1 MILHRKGT
9 GMKLNKDF
17 LTHNMSE
24 DYYLVPVGGTDFS
37 GIVKGNKTMG
47 IIIELL
53 KNETTEN
60 QIISAMTARFDAPKE
75 VLKRDVEKI
84 LVELRKIGAL
94 DE

>member
-1 MILHRKGT
+1 
-9 GMKLNKDF
+9 MKLNKDF

-53 KNETTEN
+53 KNETTED
-60 QIISAMTARFDAPKE
+60 QIVDRMCAEYDAPRELIAADVKE
-75 VLKRDVEKI
+75 CITK
-84 LVELRKIGAL
+84 LRSIYAL
-94 DE
+94 EE